1 MTSATAIAGYTTH
14 APQLVARYDA
24 IPNEIWYAPVRHLL
38 PTNPARVIDVG
49 AGTGRDARWLAAMGH
64 KVTAVEPVPAF
75 VAAGQAQ
82 GGARWITDA
91 LPDLPHAL
99 ALDER
104 FDLILLSA
112 VWQHLDA
119 GERQAAAPVLR
130 RLAATGATLLM
141 ALRHGPAS
149 TDRPVWPIDVDATAQ
164 LLAQAGFRETFR
176 ASAPSIQ
183 PANLAAGVRWTW
195 LALAAQPEAPG

>member
-14 APQLVARYDA
+14 AAQLVARYDA
-24 IPNEIWYAPVRHLL
+24 IPNELWYAPVRHLL
-38 PTNPARVIDVG
+38 PATPARIIDIG
-49 AGTGRDARWLAAMGH
+49 AGTGRDARWLATMGH
-64 KVTAVEPVPAF
+64 DVTAVEPVPAF
-75 VAAGQAQ
+75 AAAGQAQ
-82 GGARWITDA
+82 GSARWITDA
-91 LPDLPHAL
+91 LPDLPHTL
-99 ALDER
+99 ALNEK

-130 RLAATGATLLM
+130 CLAATGAALLM

-149 TDRPVWPIDVDATAQ
+149 TDRPVWPIDVDATAR
-164 LLAQAGFRETFR
+164 LLARSGFRETFR
-176 ASAPSIQ
+176 TSAPSIQ

-195 LALAAQPEAPG
+195 LALAAQPEAPR